1 MIYLEYDDLIAIA
14 TRVIGSVAYPSV
26 HDKAAALMESLA
38 RNHALVD
45 GNKRLALAAVIVFLS
60 MNGLRLLATNGQA
73 YDFTISV
80 ATGEFAT
87 VAAIAER
94 LQAMTGPRLPT

>member
-1 MIYLEYDDLIAIA
+1 MIYLEYDDLIASA
-14 TRVIGSVAYPSV
+14 TRVIGSDAYSSV
-26 HDKAAALMESLA
+26 HDNAAALMESLA

-45 GNKRLALAAVIVFLS
+45 VSKRLALAA
-60 MNGLRLLATNGQA
+60 
-73 YDFTISV
+73 
-80 ATGEFAT
+80 